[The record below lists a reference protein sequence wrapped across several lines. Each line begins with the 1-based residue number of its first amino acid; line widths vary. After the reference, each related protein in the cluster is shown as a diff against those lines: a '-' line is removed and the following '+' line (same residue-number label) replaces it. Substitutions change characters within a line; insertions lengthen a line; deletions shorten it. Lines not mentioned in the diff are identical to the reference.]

1 MSTAPS
7 AHGHDLE
14 VSHLIAASPD
24 AVYAL
29 VTDLPRMGEWSP
41 ENTGGRWV
49 KPATGAAVGAKFRG
63 TNRSGKVQWSTIATV
78 VVAQP
83 GREFAFDVGAGGMGV
98 ARWGYRLEAVDG
110 GTKVTEYWDDHRN
123 AVMKKITGFV
133 LRKPDRRSY
142 NEMSM
147 RRTLEGM
154 AAALAG

>member
-1 MSTAPS
+1 MAATT
-7 AHGHDLE
+7 HDLE
-14 VSHLIAASPD
+14 VAHIIAASPE

-49 KPATGAAVGAKFRG
+49 TPATGASVGAKFRG
-63 TNRSGKVQWSTIATV
+63 TNKSGKAQWTTIAKV
-78 VVAQP
+78 VVADP
-83 GREFAFDVGAGGMGV
+83 GREFAFDVTATGMGV
-98 ARWGYRLEAVDG
+98 ARWGYRLESVDG
-110 GTKVTEYWDDHRN
+110 GTRVTEYWDDHRS
-123 AVMKKITGFV
+123 AVMKKVTGFV

-154 AAALAG
+154 AASLTR